1 MNQKILIGTMKRE
14 NPRNKNTFRSAAQKK
29 STSWEPVDK
38 WYHKIVGEEGHYY
51 HKQIILPALARLMQ
65 KPESVLD
72 LACGNGILARQL
84 ESNVP
89 YLGVDISPS
98 LIKSA
103 SQLDKN
109 TKHQYQVADITHA
122 LKLAKTDFSHATII
136 LAIQNVEH
144 PQKAFENVFRHLRV
158 GGQLII
164 VMNHP
169 CFRIPRQS
177 SWGVD
182 QAKKIQYRRLDRYAT
197 PLTIPIQAHPGKGE
211 KSEET
216 VSFHHPISHYVQWL
230 KAAGFVVENME
241 EWCSDKV
248 SEGGAAKMENRSR
261 EEFPLFLC
269 IVAKKI

>member
-1 MNQKILIGTMKRE
+1 MKRPVKRE
-14 NPRNKNTFRSAAQKK
+14 QHRKK

-51 HKQIILPALARLMQ
+51 HKQIILPALVRLME
-65 KPESVLD
+65 KPDSLLD

-84 ESNVP
+84 SPEVA
-89 YLGVDISPS
+89 YLGIDISPS

-103 SQLDKN
+103 MQLDKN
-109 TKHQYQVADITHA
+109 TSHHYQVADITNP
-122 LKLAKTDFSHATII
+122 LKLPRNDFSHASII
-136 LAIQNVEH
+136 LAVQNVEN
-144 PQKAFENVFRHLRV
+144 PQRAFENAFRHLRL
-158 GGQLII
+158 GGKLII

-197 PLTIPIQAHPGKGE
+197 PLTIPIQAHPGKGQE
-211 KSEET
+211 SEET
-216 VSFHHPISHYVQWL
+216 VSFHHPLSHYVQWL
-230 KAAGFVVENME
+230 KNAGFVIENME

-269 IVAKKI
+269 IVAKKF